1 MLICIFFTDSD
12 QLPLRGYSIIY
23 IIYIIIYIL
32 IIYKEK
38 YIQNREEA
46 HIGHLKKITVTTVTV
61 TL

>member
-12 QLPLRGYSIIY
+12 QLPLRGYS
-23 IIYIIIYIL
+23 

>member
-12 QLPLRGYSIIY
+12 QLPLRGYS
-23 IIYIIIYIL
+23 IIYIL